1 MNKWHLMEQEKTQMI
16 LTFSGNVEAVDS
28 GERRTISGKIAPY
41 GEIGFTS
48 AGKVVFAPNSIS
60 AAEPS
65 KVKLLMSHDNSKP
78 VGRMQSITSNADG
91 LYASFKVSASSRGS
105 DAILLAQE
113 QLMDGLSVG
122 VEVTASKPQK
132 DYLLVTAATLREV
145 SLVESAA
152 FASAAVQKIAAAA
165 GDMPMDPN
173 TSTSTKVTTTNTVI
187 NTTTT
192 ETETESEAAVTTA
205 PDQNAPEA
213 ATAAEETAAPVVEAA
228 RKIIRPSVLD
238 SQTVRSP
245 IINMGSYTEHKIK
258 AALGNDDSKLY
269 VTAADDS
276 FTTNPAFN
284 PTQYLSEFPTNT
296 RFGTPAIDACSRG
309 TLPNSGMTISVP
321 SLVTSAGGQ
330 AGVAPTVTVEAEG
343 GAVDATGMVTEYLTG
358 TVSKYS
364 GMNTISVELLER
376 SDPNFYAEL
385 TNQLQNAYLKTL
397 DTTVLA
403 ALITA
408 GQQGATQ
415 AATSAG
421 IIGYAAD
428 AAAKVY
434 QATGYFAQNYV
445 ANPSQWQLLMGSVD
459 STGRPIYSASQPMNA
474 AGLTQPGSIRGNVL
488 GLDLYVD
495 KNFAVTTNIDD
506 SAVILAPEAFTVY
519 QSPQAYMSVN
529 VVSNLQ
535 VQVAIYGYMA
545 YIAKMPKGIVRFNLT

>member
-1 MNKWHLMEQEKTQMI
+1 MKGTALMI
-16 LTFSGNVEAVDS
+16 LTFSGNIEAVDS
-28 GERRTISGKIAPY
+28 GDRRTISGKIAPY
-41 GEIGFTS
+41 GEVGYTS
-48 AGKVVFAPNSIS
+48 AGKVVFAEGSIS
-60 AAEPS
+60 APEPS
-65 KVKLLMSHDNSKP
+65 RVKLLMSHDNSKP
-78 VGRMQSITSNADG
+78 VGRMQSITSAKDG

-122 VEVTASKPQK
+122 VEVTASEPKK

-165 GDMPMDPN
+165 GDMPVDAAM
-173 TSTSTKVTTTNTVI
+173 SQSTKVTTTNTVI

-205 PDQNAPEA
+205 PDQSAPEA
-213 ATAAEETAAPVVEAA
+213 VDATEQAAPTVEAA
-228 RKIIRPSVLD
+228 RKIILPSALN
-238 SQTVRSP
+238 SQRVRTP
-245 IINMGSYTEHKIK
+245 IVNMGSYTEHKIK
-258 AALGNDDSKLY
+258 AALGNEESKLY

-276 FTTNPAFN
+276 FSTNPAFN

-309 TLPNSGMTISVP
+309 TLPASGMTISVP

-330 AGVAPTVTVEAEG
+330 SGVAPEVTVEAEA
-343 GAVDATGMVTEYLTG
+343 GAVQNTGMVTEYLTG

-364 GMNTISVELLER
+364 GMNTISIELLER

-385 TNQLQNAYLKTL
+385 TSQLQNAYLKTI

-421 IIGYAAD
+421 VIAYAAD
-428 AAAKVY
+428 AAQKVY
-434 QATGYFAQNYV
+434 TATGYFASNYV
-445 ANPSQWQLLMGSVD
+445 ANPSQWQLLLGATD

-474 AGLTQPGSIRGNVL
+474 GGLTQPGSIRGNVL

-495 KNFAVTTNIDD
+495 KNFAVSTNIDD

-535 VQVAIYGYMA
+535 IQVAIYGYMA
-545 YIAKMPKGIVRFNLT
+545 TIAKMPKGIVRFNLT

>member
-1 MNKWHLMEQEKTQMI
+1 MI
-16 LTFSGNVEAVDS
+16 LTFSGNIEAVDS
-28 GERRTISGKIAPY
+28 GERRIIAGKIAPY

-48 AGKVVFAPNSIS
+48 AGKVMFAPESIT

-65 KVKLLMSHDNSKP
+65 KIKLLMTHDNSKP
-78 VGRMQSITSNADG
+78 VGRMQVIESRKDG

-122 VEVTASKPQK
+122 VEVIASEPKK

-152 FASAAVQKIAAAA
+152 FASAAVQKIAASQSEAVEE
-165 GDMPMDPN
+165 
-173 TSTSTKVTTTNTVI
+173 TQTNQ
-187 NTTTT
+187 
-192 ETETESEAAVTTA
+192 TESEAAVTTA
-205 PDQNAPEA
+205 PETPTEDK
-213 ATAAEETAAPVVEAA
+213 TEEAAPVVEAA
-228 RKIIRPSVLD
+228 RAIIRPSALD
-238 SQTVRSP
+238 SQRVRTP

-276 FTTNPAFN
+276 FSTNPAFS

-296 RFGTPAIDACSRG
+296 RFGTPAIDACSKG
-309 TLPNSGMTISVP
+309 TLPASGMTINVP

-330 AGVAPTVTVEAEG
+330 SGVAPTVTVEAEG
-343 GAVDATGMVTEYLTG
+343 GAVDNTGMVTQYLSG

-364 GMNTISVELLER
+364 GMNTISIELLER

-385 TNQLQNAYLKTL
+385 TQQLQNAYLQVL

-415 AATSAG
+415 AATSNG
-421 IIGYAAD
+421 IIAYAAD
-428 AAAKVY
+428 AASKVY
-434 QATGYFAQNYV
+434 QATGYFANNYI
-445 ANPSQWQLLMGSVD
+445 ANPSQWQLLIGAVD
-459 STGRPIYSASQPMNA
+459 STNRPIYSASQPMNA
-474 AGLTQPGSIRGNVL
+474 GGLVQPGAIRGNVL

-495 KNFAVTTNIDD
+495 KNFAVTTTADD
-506 SAVILAPEAFTVY
+506 SAIILAPEAFTVY

-535 VQVAIYGYMA
+535 IQVAIYSYMA
-545 YIAKMPKGIVRFNLT
+545 YIAKMPKAIQRWNFT